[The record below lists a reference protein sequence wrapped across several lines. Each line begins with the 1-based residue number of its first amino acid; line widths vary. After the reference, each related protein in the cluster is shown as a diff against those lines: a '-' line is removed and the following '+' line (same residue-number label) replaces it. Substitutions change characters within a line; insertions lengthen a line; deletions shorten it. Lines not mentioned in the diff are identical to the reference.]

1 MHQRG
6 WAFILV
12 ILGGVAALAA
22 QSVEMLKC
30 TREPFGKLPDG
41 TQIEQFTLTNASG
54 MTVKVI
60 TYGGIITSV
69 RVPDKNQR
77 FDDVVLGFDNL
88 EGYLKGHPYF
98 GCITGRVANRIAK
111 GTFTLDGKEY
121 KLAVNNGPNALH
133 GGLKGFDKAVW
144 KAREVKGNDS
154 VGVELTYRSVDG
166 EEGYPG
172 NLDVKVTYSLT
183 LKNELRIDYQA
194 TTDKPTPINLTNHSY
209 FNLAGAG
216 DVLDHQLYLAADQ
229 FTPTDATL
237 IPTGEIK
244 SVAGTPLDFTQP
256 TPIGKRINEL
266 KGKDLPGGYDHNFV
280 LRSGGK
286 ELALAGWVHDPKS
299 GRLMEV
305 WTTEPG
311 IQLYTGN
318 FLDGSNVG
326 KGGAKYG
333 QHAAL
338 CLETQHFPDSVH
350 HPHFPSVILTPGK
363 QFQSTT
369 VYKFAIK

>member
-6 WAFILV
+6 WAFFLV

-41 TQIEQFTLTNASG
+41 TPIEQFTLTNASG